1 MEPAVYRREH
11 PFNPPAL
18 QIGGM
23 SQWSPPFIGGS
34 TRGDRRLLVQDDV
47 VAMEPAVYRREHP
60 VQPRHQIR
68 GQVVAMEPA
77 VYRREHARRTM
88 ADNPAVYE
96 SQWSPPFIGGSTHPP
111 GHLRPADDW
120 SQWSP
125 PFIGGSTGLP
135 GVPAA
140 HGEDVAMEPAVYR
153 REHGSSSPY
162 TTASYRVA
170 MEPAVYRR
178 EHGRSLGPY
187 QCSRSPS
194 QWSPPF
200 IGGSTCPASRPGAS
214 PPCRNGARRL

>member
-88 ADNPAVYE
+88 ADNPADY
-96 SQWSPPFIGGSTHPP
+96 G
-111 GHLRPADDW
+111 

-162 TTASYRVA
+162 TT
-170 MEPAVYRR
+170 
-178 EHGRSLGPY
+178 
-187 QCSRSPS
+187 
-194 QWSPPF
+194 
-200 IGGSTCPASRPGAS
+200 
-214 PPCRNGARRL
+214 

>member
-96 SQWSPPFIGGSTHPP
+96 SQWSPPFIGGSTR
-111 GHLRPADDW
+111 LRRRRMQRLPV

-125 PFIGGSTGLP
+125 PFIGGSTFMP
-135 GVPAA
+135 SEHVS
-140 HGEDVAMEPAVYR
+140 R
-153 REHGSSSPY
+153 RN
-162 TTASYRVA
+162 
-170 MEPAVYRR
+170 RR
-178 EHGRSLGPY
+178 R
-187 QCSRSPS
+187 
-194 QWSPPF
+194 
-200 IGGSTCPASRPGAS
+200 
-214 PPCRNGARRL
+214 